1 MINLFP
7 KIISK
12 CCAYF
17 LIFASSLSSAKSDLA
32 LVYELALSNDPNI
45 KASKANYL
53 ANSEIKN
60 QARSLLLPN
69 LQANASYSK
78 TDQKSESRRY
88 YSTTPTELN
97 LDLENEI
104 TFYNLSITQNLFN
117 LQAFFSYKESIALAG
132 KAELAHQID
141 KQLLILRTAESYF
154 NVLRNKETLAST
166 IAEERAIKKQYEKT
180 KQLYEN
186 GLTSITGVHES
197 RAAFDMIIS
206 KRLIDEVNLE
216 MSYENLF
223 LLTGK
228 KHHLL
233 KNLSNIFES
242 SLPLPNDIEK
252 WVDFSAKNNLEIKF
266 AQKTLEA
273 SQQHTNSK
281 KSEHAPTIQA
291 SLRYDDND
299 SNTIQ
304 TDRLTS
310 SSLPDAFSYSSGS
323 TIEIKMNLP
332 LWSSGKKNSERRQ
345 AHYIELR
352 DREKLKAKKQEVFK
366 KTRSLFLQTVSDIA
380 KINASKNA
388 KISAQSA
395 LDSTQTGYNLGSR
408 NIVDLLNAQRDLY
421 QAERNLSSSRYDYIL
436 NSLRLKQM
444 AGTLIEEDL
453 YTLNKLL
460 E

>member
-141 KQLLILRTAESYF
+141 KQLLILSTAEAYF

-166 IAEERAIKKQYEKT
+166 IAEERAIK
-180 KQLYEN
+180 
-186 GLTSITGVHES
+186 
-197 RAAFDMIIS
+197 
-206 KRLIDEVNLE
+206 
-216 MSYENLF
+216 
-223 LLTGK
+223 
-228 KHHLL
+228 
-233 KNLSNIFES
+233 
-242 SLPLPNDIEK
+242 
-252 WVDFSAKNNLEIKF
+252 
-266 AQKTLEA
+266 
-273 SQQHTNSK
+273 NS
-281 KSEHAPTIQA
+281 T
-291 SLRYDDND
+291 
-299 SNTIQ
+299 
-304 TDRLTS
+304 
-310 SSLPDAFSYSSGS
+310 
-323 TIEIKMNLP
+323 
-332 LWSSGKKNSERRQ
+332 
-345 AHYIELR
+345 
-352 DREKLKAKKQEVFK
+352 KKQ
-366 KTRSLFLQTVSDIA
+366 
-380 KINASKNA
+380 NN
-388 KISAQSA
+388 
-395 LDSTQTGYNLGSR
+395 
-408 NIVDLLNAQRDLY
+408 
-421 QAERNLSSSRYDYIL
+421 
-436 NSLRLKQM
+436 
-444 AGTLIEEDL
+444 
-453 YTLNKLL
+453 YTKMD
-460 E
+460 